1 MEKSRNTSKE
11 EILSGQEYLN
21 EKIQHK
27 QFKKN
32 QGPIDLATIDDNFI
46 QTENLV
52 TWTSSNFSH
61 MCSMSVS
68 VYFKFFHSFSR

>member
-11 EILSGQEYLN
+11 EILCGQEYLN

-52 TWTSSNFSH
+52 TWTS
-61 MCSMSVS
+61 
-68 VYFKFFHSFSR
+68 

>member
-11 EILSGQEYLN
+11 EILCGQEYLN

-32 QGPIDLATIDDNFI
+32 QGPIDLATIDDNLNPNW
-46 QTENLV
+46 E
-52 TWTSSNFSH
+52 FSY
-61 MCSMSVS
+61 VD
-68 VYFKFFHSFSR
+68 FLKL

>member
-11 EILSGQEYLN
+11 EILCGQEYLN

-32 QGPIDLATIDDNFI
+32 QGPIDLATIDDN
-46 QTENLV
+46 
-52 TWTSSNFSH
+52 SS
-61 MCSMSVS
+61 
-68 VYFKFFHSFSR
+68 KLRI